1 MKKTILAFIAT
12 AATLGAVTAHAAEPG
27 PYLGIGG
34 VYAKNQYN
42 IANDTT
48 SGDKKSNK
56 VGGKIY
62 GGYQFD
68 KNFAIEAGYT
78 QFGKKKYDYTVGS
91 ESGSVEAKAKSFYI
105 AGKAAYPINEQFSV
119 FGKLGVGRNKNDVN
133 AYGLAANLNNN
144 GNKTALYAAVGAEY
158 MITPKFGLEVSY
170 ERYGKNKTDQG
181 RKNGAFGFGAR
192 YHF

>member
-1 MKKTILAFIAT
+1 MKKTVLALIAT

-27 PYLGIGG
+27 PYIGIGG
-34 VYAKNQYN
+34 VYNKNQYN

-48 SGDKKSNK
+48 GGDKKSNEF
-56 VGGKIY
+56 GGKIY
-62 GGYQFD
+62 GGYQID
-68 KNFAIEAGYT
+68 KMFAVEAGYT
-78 QFGKKKYDYTVGS
+78 QFGKQKYDYTVGADK
-91 ESGSVEAKAKSFYI
+91 GSIEAKAKSFYI

-119 FGKLGVGRNKNDVN
+119 FGKLGIGRNKNDVN
-133 AYGLAANLNNN
+133 ASGLAANLDNN
-144 GNKTALYAAVGAEY
+144 GNKTALYAAIGAEY